1 MMFTTTY
8 PTRET
13 HERLSNEE
21 LTEYFSSIGIVP
33 LVTLNSP
40 DEAVPLARAL
50 ALGGVPVAEVTFR
63 SAAALEG
70 MRRIRAEVPE
80 VTLIAGTVHTVGQ
93 ARQALEAGCSGI
105 VTPSFD
111 KQVVDWCLGGDILV
125 VPGTAVPSDVEK
137 AWDRGLRFAKF
148 FPAEAYGGV
157 KTLKALN
164 GPFSDM
170 KFLPTGGVNL
180 KNLKDYISLP
190 NVFAV
195 GGSFAVPSEAQKNK
209 DWDAITATC
218 KQAREMVKPIIDEKN
233 A

>member
-1 MMFTTTY
+1 MTTITTY
-8 PTRET
+8 PKRES
-13 HERLSNEE
+13 HERLSLKEQTDY
-21 LTEYFSSIGIVP
+21 LCSIGVIP
-33 LVTLNSP
+33 LVTFNTP

-50 ALGGVPVAEVTFR
+50 AAGGVPVAEVTFR

-70 MRRIRAEVPE
+70 MRRIHAEVPE
-80 VTLIAGTVHTVGQ
+80 VTLMAGTVHTV
-93 ARQALEAGCSGI
+93 RQAHQAIEAGCTGI
-105 VTPSFD
+105 VTPDFD
-111 KQVVDWCLGGDILV
+111 EQVVDWCMGDDILV
-125 VPGTAVPSDVEK
+125 VPGTAVPTDVEK
-137 AWDRGLRFAKF
+137 AWDRGLRYVKF

-170 KFLPTGGVNL
+170 KFLPTGGVSL

-195 GGSFAVPSEAQKNK
+195 GGSFPVPKDAQNSG
-209 DWDAITATC
+209 DWDAITKAC
-218 KQAREMVKPIIDEKN
+218 KQARELVKPIIEAKN